1 CRLQAVEDFL
11 RQAAGVLVGL
21 EHLALD
27 SFLCF
32 AVYSANHAFT
42 RIYKPLLEE
51 LDLTYPQ
58 YLVMVLLWEKD
69 DQTVGSLGERLFLES
84 STLTPMLKRLE
95 AAGYIARVRDKA
107 DERQVRVQLT
117 EMGKALRQKA
127 IDVPRNL
134 GEATKLGPGDLERL
148 RAEVSSLRDTLLK

>member
-1 CRLQAVEDFL
+1 MTGTEPKDDNAMLT
-11 RQAAGVLVGL
+11 
-21 EHLALD
+21 LD

-58 YLVMVLLWEKD
+58 YLVMVLLWEKN

-95 AAGYIARVRDKA
+95 AAGYIDRVRDKA

-117 EMGKALRQKA
+117 DMGKALRQKA
-127 IDVPRNL
+127 VDVPHGL
-134 GEATKLGPGDLERL
+134 TEATKLGADDLERL

>member
-1 CRLQAVEDFL
+1 MATTESKDDGEMLT
-11 RQAAGVLVGL
+11 
-21 EHLALD
+21 LD

-95 AAGYIARVRDKA
+95 AAGYVARVRDKS

-117 EMGKALRQKA
+117 DVGRALRQKA
-127 IDVPRNL
+127 IDVPRGL
-134 GEATKLGPGDLERL
+134 VAATQLGPDDLERL
-148 RAEVSSLRDTLLK
+148 RAEVSALRDTLLK

>member
-1 CRLQAVEDFL
+1 MTGTEPRDDDAMLT
-11 RQAAGVLVGL
+11 
-21 EHLALD
+21 LD

-58 YLVMVLLWEKD
+58 YLVMVLLWEKN

-95 AAGYIARVRDKA
+95 AAGYIDRVRDKA

-117 EMGKALRQKA
+117 DMGKALRQKA
-127 IDVPRNL
+127 IAVPRGL
-134 GEATKLGPGDLERL
+134 TQATKLGADDLERL

>member
-1 CRLQAVEDFL
+1 MTGTELKDDDAML
-11 RQAAGVLVGL
+11 T
-21 EHLALD
+21 LD

-32 AVYSANHAFT
+32 AVYSANHALT

-95 AAGYIARVRDKA
+95 AAGYIARVRDKT

-117 EMGKALRQKA
+117 DMGKALRRKA
-127 IDVPRNL
+127 VDVPRGL
-134 GEATKLGPGDLERL
+134 TEATKLGADDLERL

>member
-1 CRLQAVEDFL
+1 MTDTNSKNDEAM
-11 RQAAGVLVGL
+11 
-21 EHLALD
+21 LALD

-95 AAGYIARVRDKA
+95 AASYIARVRDKA

-117 EMGKALRQKA
+117 DMGKALRQKA
-127 IDVPRNL
+127 VEVPRGL
-134 GEATKLGPGDLERL
+134 TEATKLGADDLERL

>member
-1 CRLQAVEDFL
+1 MTGTELKDDDAML
-11 RQAAGVLVGL
+11 T
-21 EHLALD
+21 LD

-32 AVYSANHAFT
+32 AVYSANHALT

-95 AAGYIARVRDKA
+95 AAAYIARVRDKT

-117 EMGKALRQKA
+117 DMGKALRRKA
-127 IDVPRNL
+127 VDVPRGL
-134 GEATKLGPGDLERL
+134 TEATKLGADDLERD
-148 RAEVSSLRDTLLK
+148 RIDV

>member
-1 CRLQAVEDFL
+1 MIDTDPKGDEAM
-11 RQAAGVLVGL
+11 
-21 EHLALD
+21 LALD
-27 SFLCF
+27 RFLCF

-134 GEATKLGPGDLERL
+134 GEATKLGPDDLERL

>member
-1 CRLQAVEDFL
+1 MATTESKDDGEMLT
-11 RQAAGVLVGL
+11 
-21 EHLALD
+21 LD

-95 AAGYIARVRDKA
+95 AAGYVARVRDKS

-117 EMGKALRQKA
+117 DVGRALRQKA
-127 IDVPRNL
+127 IDVPRGL
-134 GEATKLGPGDLERL
+134 VTATQLGPDDLERL
-148 RAEVSSLRDTLLK
+148 RAEVSALRDTLLK

>member
-1 CRLQAVEDFL
+1 MADTDNIDDDK
-11 RQAAGVLVGL
+11 
-21 EHLALD
+21 LALD

-42 RIYKPLLEE
+42 RIYKPLLES

-69 DQTVGSLGERLFLES
+69 DQTVGGLGERLFLES
-84 STLTPMLKRLE
+84 STLTPLLKRLE

-117 EMGKALRQKA
+117 DMGKALRRKA
-127 IDVPRNL
+127 ISVPRDL
-134 GEATKLGPGDLERL
+134 TEATKLRSEDLERL
-148 RAEVSSLRDTLLK
+148 RAEISALRDTLLK

>member
-1 CRLQAVEDFL
+1 MARTKPSDNDKMLT
-11 RQAAGVLVGL
+11 
-21 EHLALD
+21 LD

-95 AAGYIARVRDKA
+95 AAGYIARARDKA
-107 DERQVRVQLT
+107 DERQVRVKLT
-117 EMGKALRQKA
+117 DMGRAMRQKTTE
-127 IDVPRNL
+127 VPRDL
-134 GEATKLGPGDLERL
+134 AAATRLGPDDIERL
-148 RAEVSSLRDTLLK
+148 RSEVSVLRDTLLK

>member
-1 CRLQAVEDFL
+1 MTDTDPKGDEAM
-11 RQAAGVLVGL
+11 
-21 EHLALD
+21 LALD
-27 SFLCF
+27 RFLCF

-95 AAGYIARVRDKA
+95 SAGYIDRVRDKA

-117 EMGKALRQKA
+117 ETGKALRQKA
-127 IDVPRNL
+127 VDVPRNL
-134 GEATKLGPGDLERL
+134 GEATKLGPDDLERL
-148 RAEVSSLRDTLLK
+148 RAEVSLLRDTLLK

>member
-1 CRLQAVEDFL
+1 M
-11 RQAAGVLVGL
+11 AATENDNDEMLT
-21 EHLALD
+21 LD

-95 AAGYIARVRDKA
+95 AAGYIARVRDKS

-117 EMGKALRQKA
+117 DLGKALRQKA
-127 IDVPRNL
+127 VDVPRGL
-134 GEATKLGPGDLERL
+134 TAATKLGADDLQRM

>member
-1 CRLQAVEDFL
+1 MTGTETKDND
-11 RQAAGVLVGL
+11 
-21 EHLALD
+21 EMLALD

-42 RIYKPLLEE
+42 RIYKPLLED

-117 EMGKALRQKA
+117 DLGKALRQKA
-127 IDVPRNL
+127 VDVPRRL
-134 GEATKLGPGDLERL
+134 TEATKLGADDLERL
-148 RAEVSSLRDTLLK
+148 RTEVSSLRDTLLK

>member
-1 CRLQAVEDFL
+1 MADTKPNDDDDLL
-11 RQAAGVLVGL
+11 K
-21 EHLALD
+21 LD

-42 RIYKPLLEE
+42 RVYKPLLEE

-117 EMGKALRQKA
+117 DTGKALRQRA
-127 IDVPRNL
+127 ADVPRGLAAATHL
-134 GEATKLGPGDLERL
+134 GADDLEQL
-148 RAEVSSLRDTLLK
+148 RSEVSALRDTLMK